1 MVEQVKTFLESADWK
16 DLAKKHADFNEARQA
31 ALRGAINQCAKDFDF
46 PTEKPYNV
54 EHENFN
60 YFALCLRSN
69 VNLNPSLNNS
79 KAVRKEVLGWN
90 F

>member
-1 MVEQVKTFLESADWK
+1 MVDQVKTFLESGDWK
-16 DLAKKHADFNEARQA
+16 ALSKTHADFNEARQA
-31 ALRGAINQCAKDFDF
+31 ALQGVIAQCAKDFSF
-46 PTEKPYNV
+46 PTGKPYNV

-60 YFALCLRSN
+60 HFALCLRSN

-79 KAVRKEVLGWN
+79 KAIRKEVLGWN